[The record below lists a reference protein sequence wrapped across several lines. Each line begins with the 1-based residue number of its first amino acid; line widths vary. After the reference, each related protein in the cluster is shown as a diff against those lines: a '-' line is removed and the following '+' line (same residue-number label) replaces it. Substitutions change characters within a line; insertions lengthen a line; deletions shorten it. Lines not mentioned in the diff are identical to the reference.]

1 MLLVISPA
9 KTLDF
14 QSMEKQYSTSFPS
27 FLGLSTKLID
37 ELRNYKAQELESLMS
52 ISPKLADLNR
62 ERFLQWQLPFT
73 SENSKPAVFAF
84 RGDVYTG
91 LDVDS
96 LTETET
102 LRLNKHLRIL
112 SGLYGVLR
120 PLDGIQAYRLEMG
133 TKLENEKGNTLYKFW
148 GDLITNQINNDLI
161 ENKYEYLINLA
172 SNEYF
177 KSIDKKQIK
186 KPIIT
191 PVFKDYKNGTYKVIS
206 FYAKKARG
214 FMTRFIIQN
223 QINTIDGLKTFDQ
236 ANYLF
241 NNDLSTD
248 TELVFTR

>member
-1 MLLVISPA
+1 MLLIISPA

-14 QSMEKQYSTSFPS
+14 QPMEKQYPASFPP
-27 FLGLSTKLID
+27 FLDLSTKLIS
-37 ELRNYKAQELESLMS
+37 ELRNYEAQELQSLMS

-73 SENSKPAVFAF
+73 PENTKPAVFAF

-102 LRLNKHLRIL
+102 LRINKHLRIL

-148 GDLITNQINNDLI
+148 GDLITNQINSDLI

-177 KSIDKKQIK
+177 KSIDKKKIK

-191 PVFKDYKNGTYKVIS
+191 PIFKDYKNEKYKVIS

-214 FMTRFIIQN
+214 LMTRFIIQN

-241 NNDLSTD
+241 NPDLSTN